1 MVWLFQYLV
10 FSLIFALAYGRSWLS
25 HVDEQSIMPINLFNL
40 FDSFW
45 TDPWSLIRWSLVQFF
60 QETVCRLIMSA
71 AERLFENLIIGR
83 EAKLRGQMRNFE
95 DSLSAKDSISRQTSE
110 PEIVIYFKALPLIF
124 ISRVDSKFYL
134 LSATAFEISIF
145 NVTNTGPYYISS
157 FFFRHVN

>member
-1 MVWLFQYLV
+1 MNILYAQVNPLCICRSSITVLRVGRRKLALLQSV
-10 FSLIFALAYGRSWLS
+10 IAFSVLSISIFIISIKFVPIALIFAWAYGRSWLS
-25 HVDEQSIMPINLFNL
+25 HVDEPSLMPINLFDL

-95 DSLSAKDSISRQTSE
+95 DSLSAKDNISRQTSK
-110 PEIVIYFKALPLIF
+110 PEIV
-124 ISRVDSKFYL
+124 YL
-134 LSATAFEISIF
+134 F
-145 NVTNTGPYYISS
+145 
-157 FFFRHVN
+157 